1 MKILF
6 TGKNHSQG
14 LKDLDPSSLSGA
26 AQSLGFDLVN
36 SADENPDVVVCVDF
50 QKSALSAIRQA
61 KSRKIPTVLIVN
73 EPEVVIPEHSQ
84 LRILNAFD
92 RVLKVGRPDSQP
104 ALKWPQTWLPIA
116 SNKERLD
123 RVVLVNADKWSFVR
137 GQHYWLRAAT
147 SSQFENVDV
156 FGFGWERTAWVRMA
170 HRIFELWRTV
180 ASNTW
185 PNLRGVTKILATP
198 LNYMG
203 SVSDKNSA
211 MANYKVALVVEN
223 SSEFLTEKLFDAWF
237 AGCIPVYVGPPVEAF
252 GIPRS
257 LVIQVTEP
265 TVREV
270 KNCIDLALATDREV
284 FLANLRAYL
293 SSGVEAEWKA
303 DFALRAI
310 LESATK
316 ASQTNSTK
324 S

>member
-26 AQSLGFDLVN
+26 ARSLGHVLAISGDEDPDL
-36 SADENPDVVVCVDF
+36 VVCVDF
-50 QKSALSAIRQA
+50 HKSALPAVRKA
-61 KSRKIPTVLIVN
+61 KSKKIPTVLVAN

-84 LRILNAFD
+84 IRILNEFD
-92 RVLKVGRPDSQP
+92 KVLKVGRPNSP
-104 ALKWPQTWLPIA
+104 EALKWPQTWLPIA
-116 SNKERLD
+116 SNKERQD

-137 GQHYWLRAAT
+137 GQHYWLRAAS
-147 SSQFENVDV
+147 SSQFTSVDV
-156 FGFGWERTAWVRMA
+156 FGFGWERTAWVRLA
-170 HRIFELWRTV
+170 HRIFELWRTM
-180 ASNTW
+180 ASRTW
-185 PNLRGVTKILATP
+185 PNFQGVTKILATP

-211 MANYKVALVVEN
+211 MADYKVALVVEN

-265 TVREV
+265 TVQGVRDG
-270 KNCIDLALATDREV
+270 IDLAMAADREV
-284 FLANLRAYL
+284 FLANLREYL
-293 SSGVEAEWKA
+293 SSGVEVEWKA
-303 DFALRAI
+303 EFALKAI
-310 LESATK
+310 LESST
-316 ASQTNSTK
+316 QRLRPNS
-324 S
+324 

>member
-1 MKILF
+1 VKILF

-14 LKDLDPSSLSGA
+14 LKDLDPSSLSGV
-26 AQSLGFDLVN
+26 AQSLGYVLAN
-36 SADENPDVVVCVDF
+36 SLDEAPDVVVCVDF
-50 QKSALSAIRQA
+50 HNSALPIIRQA
-61 KSRKIPTVLIVN
+61 KSRKIATVLVIN

-84 LRILNAFD
+84 VRILKEFD
-92 RVLKVGRPDSQP
+92 KVLKVGRPDSP
-104 ALKWPQTWLPIA
+104 EALKWPQTWLPIT
-116 SNKERLD
+116 SNSERQD

-147 SSQFENVDV
+147 SSQFGNVDV
-156 FGFGWERTAWVRMA
+156 FGFGWERTAWVRLA
-170 HRIFELWRTV
+170 HRIFELLRTI
-180 ASNTW
+180 ASSTW

-203 SVSDKNSA
+203 SVSNKNSA
-211 MANYKVALVVEN
+211 MANYKAALVVEN

-293 SSGVEAEWKA
+293 SSGVETEWKA
-303 DFALRAI
+303 ESALKAI
-310 LESATK
+310 LESAIK
-316 ASQTNSTK
+316 VS
-324 S
+324 